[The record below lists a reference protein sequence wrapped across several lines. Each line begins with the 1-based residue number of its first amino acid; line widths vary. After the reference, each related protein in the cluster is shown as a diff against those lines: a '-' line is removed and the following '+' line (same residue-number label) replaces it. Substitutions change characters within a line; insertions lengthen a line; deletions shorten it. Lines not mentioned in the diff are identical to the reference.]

1 MDMSTL
7 ARRERAGDLPGRFG
21 RMDRVFE
28 EWLRSLPMRRPFGLN
43 WDWPGEDLIRV
54 DELRDGST
62 QVIRAELPG
71 VDPEKDV
78 EITVTDGVLRINA
91 ERRVEEK
98 TQDTGYTRH
107 EMRYGSF
114 TRTLPLADGATEG
127 DIKASYKDGILEIR
141 VPVMEQTP
149 ASEPTKIAVS
159 KA

>member
-1 MDMSTL
+1 
-7 ARRERAGDLPGRFG
+7 
-21 RMDRVFE
+21 MDRLFE

-54 DELRDGST
+54 DEYREGNI

-71 VDPEKDV
+71 IDPEKDV
-78 EITVTDGVLRINA
+78 EITVVDGMLRINA

-107 EMRYGSF
+107 EMRYGSL
-114 TRTLPLADGATEG
+114 TRTLPLADGATEA

-141 VPVMEQTP
+141 VPVAEPVP

-159 KA
+159 KG